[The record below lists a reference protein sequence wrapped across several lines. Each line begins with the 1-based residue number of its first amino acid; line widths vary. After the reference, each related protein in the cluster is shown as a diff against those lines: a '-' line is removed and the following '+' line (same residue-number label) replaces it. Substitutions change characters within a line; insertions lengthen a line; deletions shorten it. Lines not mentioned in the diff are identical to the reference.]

1 VLPERAHGVYDRPTV
16 SKSPASDSWLRRQ
29 GKRAARSLARRMR
42 DFGQVEPEGFD
53 LNDVPQA
60 DIALYFA
67 DGPPKIYQL
76 TQWLPIFE
84 DQTEFQTLVIVRQVE
99 AYDALHGKTSL
110 RVILVPRYE
119 NLMAL
124 LDRADFRAVVY
135 VNNSWTNFQ
144 ALSFQRAVHIHVNHG
159 ESDKICMVSNQAKAY
174 DKVFVAGEAAIQR
187 HRAALA
193 WFDESHLVRVGRPQ
207 LDRKPPAAL
216 PPSARKTITYAPT
229 WEGEDEANN
238 YSSVDIFGVAIIE
251 TALAQADVRVVY
263 KPHPRVVD
271 SNDPAIRSGHRNIVQ
286 AMKQAI
292 SADPGAG
299 HSILLDA
306 DMLAIIPSTD
316 LLIAD
321 VSSVTLDHLYL
332 NPKSP
337 IVLTD
342 RRGDTAALVAD
353 APIASAVS
361 VVDAT
366 TIRDFKD
373 TLSNLL
379 GADPHESERMRM
391 RNHYFDGLG
400 SGESTTRFWQE
411 LRRAVVEHDE
421 ALRSLSRVRI
431 VSEEKL

>member
-1 VLPERAHGVYDRPTV
+1 MLPERAHGVYDRPTV
-16 SKSPASDSWLRRQ
+16 SKPPASDSWLRRQ

-53 LNDVPQA
+53 LKDVPRA

-99 AYDALHGKTSL
+99 AYDALQGETSL

-174 DKVFVAGEAAIQR
+174 DRVFVAGAAAIER

-207 LDRKPPAAL
+207 LDRKPPSAL
-216 PPSARKTITYAPT
+216 PQSTRKTITYAPT

-238 YSSVDIFGVAIIE
+238 YSSVDRYGTAIIE
-251 TALAQADVRVVY
+251 AALAQPDVRVVY

-271 SNDPAIRSGHRNIVQ
+271 SDDPAIRAGHRGIVQ

-292 SADPGAG
+292 SDDPAAG
-299 HSILLDA
+299 HSLLFNADILAVL
-306 DMLAIIPSTD
+306 PGTD

-332 NPKSP
+332 NPSSP

-342 RRGDTAALVAD
+342 RRSDTAALIAD
-353 APIASAVS
+353 APIASAVTVIDS
-361 VVDAT
+361 T
-366 TIRDFKD
+366 NIRDIEQ
-373 TLSNLL
+373 TLSRLL
-379 GADPHESERMRM
+379 DSDSHEQERIRMRDY
-391 RNHYFDGLG
+391 YFDGLE
-400 SGESTTRFWQE
+400 SGASTSRFWQE
-411 LRRAVVEHDE
+411 LRRAVDEHDE
-421 ALRSLSRVRI
+421 ALGSLSRVRT